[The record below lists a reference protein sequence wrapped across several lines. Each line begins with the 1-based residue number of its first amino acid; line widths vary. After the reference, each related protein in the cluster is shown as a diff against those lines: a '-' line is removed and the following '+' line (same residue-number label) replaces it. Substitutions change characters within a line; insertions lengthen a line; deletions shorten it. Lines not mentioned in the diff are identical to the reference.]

1 MIDTKDATE
10 LAEYNY
16 TEFAKYVNETRAL
29 ASIYDGLKMV
39 QRRIIYR
46 LSQLPSGKIYKSPE
60 LDGLVMA
67 YHPHGGTYGPMA
79 NMANQSNNL
88 PMFDV
93 QGNFGGPNTG
103 PSAPRYTGASLNEI
117 ARFIYCQFIDSAE
130 YIDGELKREPKCL
143 PCLIPYIFI
152 ESSSGIGV
160 GLKNSMISF
169 DLMELIDYYI
179 KYIQDDFHFPE
190 DAPLLE
196 FGSAIID
203 CDRNEYNYMLNH
215 NYKLSL
221 VVMPIMKQE
230 SESIY
235 VLESLNGISIDKL
248 CSKLGKYIYSE
259 QVDFRD
265 ESKKFERYVFEINDM
280 SIHDEFIKDLER
292 YSKRRMS
299 CVFACNKDSVSIFS
313 NFKYIIKNQMKVL
326 NEAIDRQLASNRE
339 SILKR
344 SRVLRTLKWFR
355 DNGYFDNIT
364 KVTKN
369 QKIEE
374 LLSAKSIVDKEI
386 NVDLDYE
393 LCRKLVHRSTSDYM
407 IPDKDDKDSID
418 SQIKAVEDEL
428 KKIDNHDR
436 KSYLI
441 DLYNQLREM
450 IRPLYDERCHTM
462 LKSDMIKKPRAKI
475 LKGNVL
481 EVKGTGRG
489 TFFKRYLVLVGKDGG
504 IYKHNISVVKNSQI
518 ELPYDET
525 IVGIVGDDCR
535 YVEFVANDDTGVTFD
550 MNNYKY
556 NKKVVNLVDGQR
568 IVKAIGYT
576 EKDAPQD
583 VKDRVRSKICKTMR
597 R

>member
-1 MIDTKDATE
+1 MITTKDATE

-16 TEFAKYVNETRAL
+16 IEFAKYVNQTRAL

-46 LSQLPSGKIYKSPE
+46 LNQLPAGKIYKSPE

-103 PSAPRYTGASLNEI
+103 PSASRYTGASLNKI
-117 ARFIYCQFIDSAE
+117 ARFIFCQFIDSTE
-130 YIDGELKREPKCL
+130 FIDGELKREPKYL

-160 GLKNSMISF
+160 GLKNNIISF
-169 DLMELIDYYI
+169 DLMDLINYYI
-179 KYIQDDFHFPE
+179 KYISDDYKFPE

-203 CDRNEYNYMLNH
+203 CDKDEYNHMLNH
-215 NYKLSL
+215 NYKNSIP
-221 VVMPIMKQE
+221 VVPIMKQE

-248 CSKLGKYIYSE
+248 CQKLSKYIVNE

-280 SIHDEFIKDLER
+280 SIHDDFIRDLER
-292 YSKRRMS
+292 FSRRRMS
-299 CVFACNKDSVSIFS
+299 CVFACDKDSVSIFS
-313 NFKYIIKNQMKVL
+313 NFKYIIINQMRVL
-326 NEAIDRQLASNRE
+326 NEAIDRQIASE
-339 SILKR
+339 KDSILKK
-344 SRVLRTLKWFR
+344 SRMLRALKWFR
-355 DNGYFDNIT
+355 DKGYFENVT
-364 KVTKN
+364 KVTKDEL
-369 QKIEE
+369 IEK
-374 LLSAKSIVDKEI
+374 LFASKSDIDKSINI
-386 NVDLDYE
+386 DLDYD
-393 LCRKLVHRSTSDYM
+393 LCKEIVSKPLPYFMRSNGN
-407 IPDKDDKDSID
+407 DDSVD
-418 SQIKAVEDEL
+418 SQIKEYEERL
-428 KKIDNHDR
+428 NKLENHDR

-441 DLYNQLREM
+441 GLYEQLKEM
-450 IRPLYDERCHTM
+450 IRPIYEERCHTI
-462 LKSDMIKKPRAKI
+462 LKSDIIKKPRAKI
-475 LKGNVL
+475 IGDNII

-489 TFFKRYLVLVGKDGG
+489 IYFQRYLVLIGEDGG
-504 IYKHNISVVKNSQI
+504 LYKHNVSVVKYSTI
-518 ELPYDET
+518 ELSYNER
-525 IVGIVGDDCR
+525 IVGIVGDGCR
-535 YVEFVANDDTGVTFD
+535 YVELIANDNTGVTFD

-556 NKKVVNLVDGQR
+556 NKRVANLSEGQR
-568 IVKAIGYT
+568 IVKAVGYT
-576 EKDAPQD
+576 EKDVPQD
-583 VKDRVRSKICKTMR
+583 VKDRVRSKMCKTMR